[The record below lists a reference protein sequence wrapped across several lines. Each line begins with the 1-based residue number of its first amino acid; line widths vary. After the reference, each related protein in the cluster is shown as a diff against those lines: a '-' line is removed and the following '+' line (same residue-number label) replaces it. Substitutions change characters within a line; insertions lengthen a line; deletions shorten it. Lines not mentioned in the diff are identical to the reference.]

1 MKPRKKGIKRRDRKL
16 SVRNSIRV
24 YVDGSGQNSSGK
36 GSASAFLIE
45 GQKKHHVTYRDGL
58 TNNQAEYG
66 AILLALEAVGLNSE
80 VEILSDSEL
89 AVNQLTGRYKIRDPE
104 LQELSQKV
112 SKVMQDRKLNVKFT
126 WIPRSQNKAGK
137 LL

>member
-1 MKPRKKGIKRRDRKL
+1 MKKGKL
-16 SVRNSIRV
+16 IRI

-36 GSASAFLIE
+36 GSASSFLID
-45 GQKKHHVTYRDGL
+45 GQKKQHVAHKDGL

-66 AILLALEAVGLNSE
+66 GILLALKAVGPKSE

-89 AVNQLTGRYKIRDPE
+89 AVNQLTGRYKIRDPK
-104 LQELSQKV
+104 LQELSQKIT
-112 SKVMQDRKLNVKFT
+112 KTMQDRKLNVKFT
-126 WIPRSQNKAGK
+126 WIPRNQNKAGK

>member
-1 MKPRKKGIKRRDRKL
+1 MKKGK
-16 SVRNSIRV
+16 VIRI

-45 GQKKHHVTYRDGL
+45 GQQKQHVAHRDGL

-66 AILLALEAVGLNSE
+66 GILLALKAVGPKSE

-89 AVNQLTGRYKIRDPE
+89 AVYQLKGTYKIRDPE
-104 LQELSQKV
+104 LQRLFEEI
-112 SKVMQDRKLNVKFT
+112 SKVINGRRLQVQFS
-126 WIPRSQNKAGK
+126 WIPRSRNKAGK

>member
-1 MKPRKKGIKRRDRKL
+1 MKKGK
-16 SVRNSIRV
+16 VIRV
-24 YVDGSGQNSSGK
+24 YVDGSGQNSSGR

-45 GQKKHHVTYRDGL
+45 DQRKQHVEYKDGL

-66 AILLALEAVGLNSE
+66 GILLALKAVGPKSE

-104 LQELSQKV
+104 LQELFQKIT
-112 SKVMQDRKLNVKFT
+112 KAMQDRKLDVKFT

>member
-1 MKPRKKGIKRRDRKL
+1 MKKGK
-16 SVRNSIRV
+16 VIRV

-45 GQKKHHVTYRDGL
+45 GQKKQHVAHRDGL

-66 AILLALEAVGLNSE
+66 GILLALKAVGPKSE

-89 AVNQLTGRYKIRDPE
+89 AINQLTGRYKIRDPE
-104 LQELSQKV
+104 LQELSRKITKV
-112 SKVMQDRKLNVKFT
+112 IQDRRLRVQFS
-126 WIPRSQNKAGK
+126 WIPRSRNKAGK